1 MQKANKWLCLTAVV
15 SSLVAV
21 VMTAETVSLWRKL
34 VEVGKDAEP
43 SQTGKAEAR
52 PNDLGK
58 PTTTNAVNNAA
69 KKPEARPSRLSTKFH
84 EMKVRRFFYDGSDDE
99 IMVTLS
105 EKPDMSVVKRYV
117 SVEPL
122 VKGNLAFSLT
132 TRRRWLD
139 GASVVEPAL
148 SIRGDFAHR
157 TNVTLRIQK
166 GFPMDTSVF
175 KPAPNVALV
184 ADPLAE
190 DYVHS
195 FVRRDRSPKV
205 GFADNGR
212 YLPPLGKRQVAL
224 VSVNVSNIV
233 ATAFRV
239 PSANIVQMLAL
250 EEEEYSVICKGW
262 GDDDEFVRDISAK
275 KWTANLPMPNK
286 LNEEERT
293 TFGLGTTNG
302 VYLVKVG
309 AECAGERYRV
319 VCVTDLGIS
328 ARRSEGGILVWVTS
342 LANGVPVTG
351 ATVEVYTKA
360 NVLVGKGVS
369 GADGLAFVECPASSG
384 DARPFAVVV
393 SSADGGDCSF
403 VSLASSMIVNEDYQS
418 DANGKGFLGKDDLTA
433 FAWTERGI
441 YRHDERMLFHAL
453 VRRGDCTAPNP
464 IPLELTVLNPSD
476 DVYLKKTLM
485 SDDLGAVDCEDVS
498 IPADQPSGTW
508 TLVLSTP
515 GKDGKLIGRRHLKVE
530 EFAPPQIRV
539 KTVAATGVAPK
550 DFAFVVS
557 AEHLYGGPAK
567 DLFCE
572 GAVVF
577 EDVPFAPAGWKGWR
591 FGDSSRSLL
600 PNFSTLAPDC
610 LDAKGE
616 CRVSAPLCADNGRPS
631 AAVRATA
638 QGTVFEDGGRPAT
651 SRDSAILHYYPY
663 YIGTTLSSWQRMPE
677 AGRAKISVACVAPDG
692 KRLGVSKSLK
702 ARLERI
708 DNVYSYKVDE
718 ENGWTTWKC
727 DRIKTTVAEGLA
739 VETPADGDAEFEIP
753 TDDCGDYALTIAD
766 ADGEVSFGMEFYL
779 SSWGDDSIRA
789 PLSNPTA
796 VALTPDKP
804 FYRPGEIP
812 RIRVRSPFA
821 GAALLTVM
829 RDGIVYAEAL
839 TLTNATCEVELR
851 AVEADWAPNVN
862 VSLNVLQGVASNAHH
877 LSVKAHGEATV
888 CVRRPENEVDV
899 SVAASFKDHEVSA
912 KVRAP
917 GAKTAVVTLVD
928 EGINILTG
936 EATPDPIG
944 WFARPRLDDL
954 ALYDLYR
961 RILPVLGEDE
971 LRANGAKTG
980 GGVGAEMLDRVSPV
994 ATRRFKPLALWSKRV
1009 PVVDGT
1015 ADVTFTLPEF
1025 AGEVRVTAVAYS
1037 DIASG
1042 AASVQCKATP
1052 KLVAQPDAPR
1062 FAAPGDEFEVTLP
1075 LANKSGGEGDAEY
1088 EISCIGATVSKG
1100 SVHLKDGE
1108 SSVLRFTVKASEEP
1122 GQMPIRYVSKGFG
1135 EVHETEIEVPVRPA
1149 CAWRE
1154 KAGFEALEPGKEFA
1168 IPKGAEGRPSKFRHH
1183 VSATPLAE
1191 LKGALE
1197 WLADY
1202 PYGCLEQTASRIFPL
1217 VSAGGILNA
1226 LNSSDAVN
1234 RKEYVEAGVRRVE
1247 SMVRRHDFVMWPDCN
1262 YAPWDR
1268 EVSLYAAH
1276 FLVEAERS
1284 GVKMDPLVRDNVFRF
1299 LGSWAMSPT
1308 NSVSAYACHTLALA
1322 GRPEKDRMYR
1332 LYDAR
1337 ADLDLLTRARLARAF
1352 AAVGD
1357 RARAD
1362 ELLKNAGAPDSVREA
1377 AFTLLALLEL
1387 GPDDARCAGLV
1398 AYLSSKRD
1406 KARFSWGTT
1415 GENAHALLALGE
1427 YWRHHPVKPGKP
1439 DVKEMD
1445 GKLVNSGEGTAFVS
1459 WKLLDLPKLG
1469 ELPDEAEGLRIRRDF
1484 IASDGDPYDVSNA
1497 KCGDLVMVRISLSSK
1512 DTRDLNDLVIEDLFA
1527 GAMEPVHGAMDPS
1540 LYPWIPQNCHSWVMR
1555 SDARDDRILV
1565 FSKKFHLNKGDEVR
1579 FYYPMRVVSAGAFQ
1593 LPKVAVEA
1601 MYQPGLRAR
1610 SGGGR
1615 VVARH

>member
-15 SSLVAV
+15 SSLAAV
-21 VMTAETVSLWRKL
+21 VMTVETVSLWRKL
-34 VEVGKDAEP
+34 AEVGRVAESP
-43 SQTGKAEAR
+43 QTEKAEAR
-52 PNDLGK
+52 PNAPEK
-58 PTTTNAVNNAA
+58 TETTNAVENVAKESAA
-69 KKPEARPSRLSTKFH
+69 QSDQPSTEFH
-84 EMKVRRFFYDGSDDE
+84 EMKVRRFFYESGDDE
-99 IMVTLS
+99 ILVTLS

-132 TRRRWLD
+132 TRRRWQD
-139 GASVVEPAL
+139 GVNVVDPAL

-157 TNVTLRIQK
+157 TNVTLRIRK
-166 GFPMDTSVF
+166 GFPIDKSAF
-175 KPAPNVALV
+175 KPAPNVELV

-195 FVRRDRSPKV
+195 FVRRDRTPKV

-250 EEEEYSVICKGW
+250 EEDEYSVICKGW
-262 GDDDEFVRDISAK
+262 GDDEEFVRDISAE
-275 KWTANLPMPNK
+275 KWKADLPMPNK
-286 LNEEERT
+286 LNAEERT

-309 AECAGERYRV
+309 AERAVNRYRV

-328 ARRSEGGILVWVTS
+328 ARRSESGLLVWVTS
-342 LANGVPVTG
+342 LAKGVPVTG
-351 ATVEVYTKA
+351 ATIEVYTKA

-384 DARPFAVVV
+384 DSRPFAVVV
-393 SSADGGDCSF
+393 SAADGGDCSF
-403 VSLASSMIVNEDYQS
+403 VALAPSMLVFEDYQS
-418 DANGKGFLGKDDLTA
+418 DANGEGFLGKDDLTA

-441 YRHDERMLFHAL
+441 YRHDEKMFFHAL
-453 VRRGDCTAPNP
+453 VRRGNGMAPDP
-464 IPLELTVLNPSD
+464 LPLELTVLNPSD
-476 DVYLKKTLM
+476 DVYVKKTLM
-485 SDDLGAVDCEDVS
+485 SDDLGAVDCADVAV
-498 IPADQPSGTW
+498 PADQPSGTW
-508 TLVLSTP
+508 TLILRTP
-515 GKDGKLIGRRHLKVE
+515 GKDGKLIGRRHVKVE

-539 KTVAATGVAPK
+539 KAVASTGVSPK
-550 DFAFVVS
+550 DFTFVVS

-567 DLFCE
+567 ELVCE

-600 PNFSTLAPDC
+600 PNFRTLASDR

-616 CRVSAPLCADNGRPS
+616 CRISAPLWTDHGRPS

-651 SRDSAILHYYPY
+651 ARDSAILHYYPY
-663 YIGTTLSSWQRMPE
+663 YIGTTLSSWLRMPE
-677 AGRAKISVACVAPDG
+677 VGRAKIAVACVTPDG
-692 KRLGVSKSLK
+692 KRLDGSKSLK

-727 DRIKTTVAEGLA
+727 DRVKTTVAENLE

-753 TDDCGDYALTIAD
+753 TDDCGDYALTIED

-789 PLSNPTA
+789 PLSNPTT

-804 FYRPGEIP
+804 FYRPGETP
-812 RIRVRSPFA
+812 RIRVRSPFG

-829 RDGIVYAEAL
+829 RDGVVYAEAL

-851 AVEADWAPNVN
+851 TVEADWAPNVN
-862 VSLNVLQGVASNAHH
+862 VSLNVLQGVEANVRH

-888 CVRRPENEVDV
+888 CVRKPENEVDV

-980 GGVGAEMLDRVSPV
+980 GGFGAEMLDRVSPV
-994 ATRRFKPLALWSKRV
+994 ATRRFKPLALWRKKV
-1009 PVVDGT
+1009 PVVDGA
-1015 ADVTFTLPEF
+1015 ADVSFTLPEF

-1037 DIASG
+1037 ECASG

-1075 LANKSGGEGDAEY
+1075 LANKSGAAGEVEY
-1088 EISCIGATVSKG
+1088 EVSCLGATVSSG
-1100 SVHLKDGE
+1100 RQQLKDGE
-1108 SSVLRFTVKASEEP
+1108 STVLRFTVKSPDEP
-1122 GQMPIRYVSKGFG
+1122 GQMSVRYVSKGFG

-1154 KAGFEALEPGKEFA
+1154 TAGFEVLDPGKSFA
-1168 IPKGAEGRPSKFRHH
+1168 VPKGAEGRPSKFRHH
-1183 VSATPLAE
+1183 VSATPLSE

-1247 SMVRRHDFVMWPDCN
+1247 SMVRRSDFVMWPDCN
-1262 YAPWDR
+1262 YAPWNR

-1284 GVKMDPLVRDNVFRF
+1284 GMKMNPLTRDKVFRF

-1308 NSVSAYACHTLALA
+1308 NSVSVYACHTLALA

-1337 ADLDLLTRARLARAF
+1337 AKLDLLSRARLSRAF
-1352 AAVGD
+1352 AVIGD
-1357 RARAD
+1357 RVRAD
-1362 ELLKNAGAPDSVREA
+1362 ELLKNVGAPDSVREA
-1377 AFTLLALLEL
+1377 AFALLALLEL
-1387 GPDDARCAGLV
+1387 DPDDVRCAKLV
-1398 AYLSSKRD
+1398 TYLSSKRD
-1406 KARFSWGTT
+1406 KAKFSWGTT

-1439 DVKEMD
+1439 DVKEVD
-1445 GKLVNSGEGTAFVS
+1445 GNLVNAGVGTAFVS
-1459 WKLLDLPKLG
+1459 WKLLDLPKPG
-1469 ELPDEAEGLRIRRDF
+1469 ELQDESEGLRIRRDF
-1484 IASDGDPYDVSNA
+1484 LAPDGSLYDVSNA
-1497 KCGDLVMVRISLSSK
+1497 KCGDLVVVRISLASM
-1512 DTRDLNDLVIEDLFA
+1512 DTRDLNDLVVEDLFA
-1527 GAMEPVHGAMDPS
+1527 GAMEPVHGAMDPA
-1540 LYPWIPQNCHSWVMR
+1540 LYPWVPQDCHNWVMR

-1565 FSKKFHLNKGDEVR
+1565 FSKKFHLKKGDEVQ

>member
-15 SSLVAV
+15 SSLAAV
-21 VMTAETVSLWRKL
+21 VMTAETVSLWRRL
-34 VEVGKDAEP
+34 AEVGRGAETP
-43 SQTGKAEAR
+43 QTGKAEAGPESPEAPPATNVAANASAKAVEAPAR
-52 PNDLGK
+52 
-58 PTTTNAVNNAA
+58 PTT
-69 KKPEARPSRLSTKFH
+69 EFH
-84 EMKVRRFFYDGSDDE
+84 EMKVRRFFNDCSDDE

-105 EKPDMSVVKRYV
+105 EKPDMNVVKRYV

-122 VKGNLAFSLT
+122 VKGGLAFSLR
-132 TRRRWLD
+132 TRNRWSD
-139 GASVVEPAL
+139 GMYVAEPAL
-148 SIRGDFAHR
+148 CIRGDFAHR
-157 TNVTLRIQK
+157 TNVTLRVRK
-166 GFPMDTSVF
+166 GFPMDTSAF
-175 KPAPNVALV
+175 KTAPNVELV

-195 FVRRDRSPKV
+195 FERRDRSPRV
-205 GFADNGR
+205 GFADRGR
-212 YLPPLGKRQVAL
+212 YLPPIGKRQVAL

-239 PSANIVQMLAL
+239 PSANIVPMLAL
-250 EEEEYSVICKGW
+250 EEEEYSKICLGW
-262 GDDDEFVRDISAK
+262 GDDEEFVRDISAE
-275 KWTANLPMPNK
+275 KWRADLPMPNK

-293 TFGLGTTNG
+293 AFGLGTTNG
-302 VYLVKVG
+302 VYLVKLE
-309 AECAGERYRV
+309 AERARDRYHV

-328 ARRSEGGILVWVTS
+328 VRRSEAGLLVWVTS
-342 LANGVPVTG
+342 LAKGVPV
-351 ATVEVYTKA
+351 ADASVEVYTTA
-360 NVLVGKGVS
+360 NEVVGKGVS
-369 GADGLAFVECPASSG
+369 GPDGLAFVECPASSG
-384 DARPFAVVV
+384 DSRPFAVVV
-393 SSADGGDCSF
+393 SAADGCDRSF
-403 VSLASSMIVNEDYQS
+403 VALAGSMLVCEDYQP
-418 DANGKGFLGKDDLTA
+418 DAYGDGFLGDGDLTA

-441 YRHDERMLFHAL
+441 YRHDEKMFFHAL
-453 VRRGDCTAPNP
+453 VRSGNGTAPKP
-464 IPLELTVLNPSD
+464 LPLELTVRNPSD
-476 DVYLKKTLM
+476 DVYFRKTLM
-485 SDDLGAVDCEDVS
+485 SDDLGAVDSEDVS
-498 IPADQPSGTW
+498 VPADQPSGIW
-508 TLVLSTP
+508 TLELRTP
-515 GKDGKLIGRRHLKVE
+515 GKDGKRIGRRHVKVE

-539 KTVAATGVAPK
+539 KAVAATGVSPK
-550 DFAFVVS
+550 DFSFVVS

-567 DLFCE
+567 DLMCE

-577 EDVPFAPAGWKGWR
+577 EDVPFAPAGWNGWR
-591 FGDSSRSLL
+591 FGDASRSLV
-600 PNFSTLAPDC
+600 PNFRTLGTARLDDSGKCCIAAPIWTDT
-610 LDAKGE
+610 
-616 CRVSAPLCADNGRPS
+616 GRPS
-631 AAVRATA
+631 AAVRATS

-651 SRDSAILHYYPY
+651 ARDSAILHYYPY
-663 YIGTTLSSWQRMPE
+663 YIGTTLSPWLRMPE

-692 KRLGVSKSLK
+692 KRLGEPKSLK

-708 DNVYSYKVDE
+708 DSVYSYKVDE

-727 DRIKTTVAEGLA
+727 DRVKTTVAEDLA
-739 VETPADGDAEFEIP
+739 VDTLADGDAEFEIP

-779 SSWGDDSIRA
+779 SSWGDESIRA
-789 PLSNPTA
+789 PLSNPTT

-804 FYRPGEIP
+804 FYRPGERP

-829 RDGIVYAEAL
+829 RQGVVYAEAL

-862 VSLNVLQGVASNAHH
+862 VSLNVLQGVAANARH

-888 CVRRPENEVDV
+888 CVRRPENEIQVAVD
-899 SVAASFKDHEVSA
+899 ASFKGREVSA

-936 EATPDPIG
+936 EETPDPIG
-944 WFARPRLDDL
+944 WFSRPRLADL

-980 GGVGAEMLDRVSPV
+980 GGFGAEMLDRVSPV
-994 ATRRFKPLALWSKRV
+994 ATRRFKPLALWRKKV
-1009 PVVDGT
+1009 PVVDGA
-1015 ADVTFTLPEF
+1015 ADVAFTLPEF

-1075 LANKSGGEGDAEY
+1075 LANKSGGEGEAEY
-1088 EISCIGATVSKG
+1088 EISCLGAKVSG
-1100 SVHLKDGE
+1100 GRLQLKADE
-1108 SSVLRFTVKASEEP
+1108 STVLRFTVKAPEEP
-1122 GQMPIRYVSKGFG
+1122 GQMSVRYVSKGFG
-1135 EVHETEIEVPVRPA
+1135 EIHETEIEVPVRPA

-1154 KAGFEALEPGKEFA
+1154 TAGFEVLDPGKGFA
-1168 IPKGAEGRPSKFRHH
+1168 VPKGAEGRPSKFRHH

-1202 PYGCLEQTASRIFPL
+1202 PHGCLEQTASRIFPL
-1217 VSAGGILNA
+1217 VSAGGILNS
-1226 LNSSDAVN
+1226 LNSSEAVN
-1234 RKEYVEAGVRRVE
+1234 RREYVEAGVRRVE
-1247 SMVRRHDFVMWPDCN
+1247 SMVRRSDFVMWPDCN

-1284 GVKMDPLVRDNVFRF
+1284 GVKMNPVVRDKVLRF
-1299 LGSWAMSPT
+1299 LGGWAMSPT

-1332 LYDAR
+1332 LYDVR
-1337 ADLDLLTRARLARAF
+1337 SDLSLLSCARLARAF
-1352 AAVGD
+1352 AAIGD
-1357 RARAD
+1357 RARAH
-1362 ELLKNAGAPDSVREA
+1362 ELLGNAGAPDSVREA
-1377 AFTLLALLEL
+1377 AFALLALLEL
-1387 GPDDARCAGLV
+1387 DPDDARCAGLV
-1398 AYLSSKRD
+1398 SYLSSKRD
-1406 KARFSWGTT
+1406 NARFSWGTT
-1415 GENAHALLALGE
+1415 GDNAHALLALGE

-1439 DVKEMD
+1439 DVKEVD
-1445 GKLVNSGEGTAFVS
+1445 GNLVNSGEGTAFVA
-1459 WKLLDLPKLG
+1459 WKLLDLPKPG

-1484 IASDGDPYDVSNA
+1484 IASDGSPYDVSDA
-1497 KCGDLVMVRISLSSK
+1497 KCGDLVVVRISLASK

-1527 GAMEPVHGAMDPS
+1527 GAMEPVHGAMAPS
-1540 LYPWIPQNCHSWVMR
+1540 LYPWVPQDSHSWVMR

-1565 FSKKFHLNKGDEVR
+1565 FSKKFHLTKGDEVN